1 MEKEERGDE
10 LVIQSGEA
18 VVSAVEPDPKRRGM
32 YNVTVAPA
40 AGGEPELLSVHE
52 DTLVGWRL
60 LKGRSLSG
68 DEWSELRKTEEAE
81 QAYRAALA
89 MLDRKARTRK
99 ELERALKRKEHSAEA
114 IAACLDRLIAHRL
127 LDDALFAQRFAEQKV
142 STQRKGRRL
151 VRQELLQRGVAK
163 SDVEQAISSLDED
176 AERESALALAR
187 KRWPS
192 VKGASRRERLYKLA
206 AMLQRR
212 GFPGGLAMEA
222 ARRAAD
228 EAADR
233 EEQSEWEDSEAE
245 WDT

>member
-1 MEKEERGDE
+1 MEKEEHDG
-10 LVIQSGEA
+10 LAFVPGAA
-18 VVSAVEPDPKRRGM
+18 VVTAVEPDPRRKGM
-32 YNVTVAPA
+32 YRVSVLAPG
-40 AGGEPELLSVHE
+40 GGEPVLLSVHE

-68 DEWSELRKTEEAE
+68 DEWSGLRKSEETE
-81 QAYRAALA
+81 QAYRSALA

-127 LDDALFAQRFAEQKV
+127 LDDAAFAQRFAEQKV
-142 STQRKGRRL
+142 SAQSKGRRL

-163 SDVEQAISSLDED
+163 SDVEQAISSLDGE

-228 EAADR
+228 D
-233 EEQSEWEDSEAE
+233 EAE
-245 WDT
+245 QAEETEWSETEEGWDT